1 MAYSDGGEYESCG
14 WGKRQFATSIVSC
27 AAGPRFPR
35 VGAPFV
41 RNFRMTGVSLRLPQ
55 SGNEGAE
62 SLNSQPRET
71 RTVIAASAFFFA
83 LLQSVC
89 TFFAALS
96 GLRLLIGV
104 SSLAAI
110 IRAGQ
115 TWDKLHADF
124 LRIPMM
130 VFAVGG
136 SLLNLAALRR
146 LHRLRARPAAQW
158 RLKPL
163 TKRTLR
169 MERAQL
175 ILSIATLILFAIEE
189 AAHWRTFHRF

>member
-1 MAYSDGGEYESCG
+1 MAYSDDEYESCG
-14 WGKRQFATSIVSC
+14 PGKRQFASSIVSC
-27 AAGPRFPR
+27 AAGARFPR
-35 VGAPFV
+35 VG
-41 RNFRMTGVSLRLPQ
+41 RLLYEIFRMTGVSLRLPQ

-71 RTVIAASAFFFA
+71 RTVIAASAFLFA
-83 LLQSVC
+83 LVQSVC
-89 TFFAALS
+89 TFFTALS

-124 LRIPMM
+124 FRIPMM
-130 VFAVGG
+130 AFAVGG

-146 LHRLRARPAAQW
+146 LRRLRARPAAQW

-163 TKRTLR
+163 TKRTIR

-189 AAHWRTFHRF
+189 AAHWKTFHRF